1 MIGIIQK
8 TLNECLLEAGGEDLR
23 LAVFRAAR
31 VPPDRVFR
39 MDQNY
44 PDEELGRLI
53 EATERVTGLDSD
65 AVFGLFSRA
74 FITLIKDVF
83 PKFILMSDSSED
95 LVRMQTK
102 IHALIGAGLRSKAE
116 RDATVDKFHLED
128 QGPHRIVVR
137 YRSAL
142 QLCGLY
148 KRLVREMADEFGDSV
163 EIDTLRCRK
172 SGADSCGF
180 CVRWTAIAGQP
191 VDPSGHMHPLPQP
204 TAGF

>member
-8 TLNECLLEAGGEDLR
+8 TLTECLLEAGGEELR
-23 LAVFRAAR
+23 QAVFREAR
-31 VPPDRVFR
+31 VPLDRAFR

-44 PDEELGRLI
+44 PDEEMGRLI
-53 EATERVTGLDSD
+53 EATQRVTGLDAD

-74 FITLIKDVF
+74 FIDLVKDVF
-83 PKFILMSDSSED
+83 PKFIAMSESSEE
-95 LVRMQTK
+95 LVRMQAK

-128 QGPHRIVVR
+128 QGPHRITVR

-148 KRLVREMADEFGDSV
+148 KRLVRDMAAEFGDTV

-172 SGADSCGF
+172 AGADACGF
-180 CVRWTAIAGQP
+180 CVRWTALAGQP
-191 VDPSGHMHPLPQP
+191 VGAGMPSPEPQVLVV
-204 TAGF
+204 GN